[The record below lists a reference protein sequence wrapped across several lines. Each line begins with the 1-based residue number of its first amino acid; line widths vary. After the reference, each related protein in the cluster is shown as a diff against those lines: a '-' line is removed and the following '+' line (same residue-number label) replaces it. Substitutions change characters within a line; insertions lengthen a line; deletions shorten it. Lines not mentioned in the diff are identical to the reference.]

1 MFHLNVEE
9 SVTRKSPPLRHSIV
23 PAEEKKLNDERKP
36 LVSVIVP
43 AFNSERHIN
52 QALDSVLA
60 QSMPDLE
67 VLVVDDASRDRTLAL
82 AQERAAADPRVQV
95 LAQPANR
102 GVAQARNLALARARG
117 RYIAYLDA
125 DDQWAPRK
133 LERQIAFMSAR
144 GLAACIASYETIEED
159 GAHRNYVH
167 VPESIGYSE
176 FLKNTLT
183 CTLTILFDT
192 ERVDPGL
199 LVMPDL
205 RRGQDAATWLQV
217 MKRGYR
223 IYGLDECLAK
233 YRKTAGS
240 LSSDKVKAVKR
251 TWNLYRNVE
260 GISRSYAAYCLSW
273 QLFHAALKRR
283 KGK

>member
-1 MFHLNVEE
+1 M
-9 SVTRKSPPLRHSIV
+9 TRKSPSLRRPIA
-23 PAEEKKLNDERKP
+23 PAEQIDNNGEHRP

-43 AFNSERHIN
+43 AYNSERHIT
-52 QALDSVLA
+52 QALASILSQTVE
-60 QSMPDLE
+60 DLE

-82 AQERAAADPRVQV
+82 AERCAARDPRVQV
-95 LAQPANR
+95 LAQTANQ
-102 GVAQARNLALARARG
+102 GVARARNRALARARG

-125 DDQWAPRK
+125 DDQWEPRK
-133 LERQIAFMSAR
+133 LERQLDF
-144 GLAACIASYETIEED
+144 LADGALGACITSYETIEED

-167 VPESIGYSE
+167 VPPVIDYRG

-192 ERVDPGL
+192 AVIDRSL

-217 MKRGYR
+217 MKHGHL

-260 GISRSYAAYCLSW
+260 GISRLYSAYCLSW
-273 QLFHAALKRR
+273 QLYHAVMKRR
-283 KGK
+283 KDV